1 MISLSVYIDLFIMDF
16 DISFFFR
23 FLIAS
28 RFGLNINYSLLKNN
42 NNIIIYDKLKEIN
55 QKSKK
60 KKQRT

>member
-16 DISFFFR
+16 DISFFR

-42 NNIIIYDKLKEIN
+42 NNIIIIYDKLNKEIN

-60 KKQRT
+60 QRT

>member
-42 NNIIIYDKLKEIN
+42 NNIIIIYDKLKEIN
-55 QKSKK
+55 QKSKNNE
-60 KKQRT
+60 RN